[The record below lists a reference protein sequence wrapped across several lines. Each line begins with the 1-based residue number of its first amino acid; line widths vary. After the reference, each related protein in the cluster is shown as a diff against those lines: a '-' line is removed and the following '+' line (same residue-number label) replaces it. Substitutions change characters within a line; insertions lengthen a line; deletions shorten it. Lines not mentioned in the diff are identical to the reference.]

1 MMMYRQAAFVLS
13 WSSFDLVAGCGMNL
27 PLADVVADEGTN
39 NESDD
44 NVGRGGLHGY
54 LRFPM

>member
-1 MMMYRQAAFVLS
+1 MYRQAAFVLS
-13 WSSFDLVAGCGMNL
+13 WSSLDLVAGCGMGL
-27 PLADVVADEGTN
+27 SLADVVANEGTN
-39 NESDD
+39 NESED

>member
-1 MMMYRQAAFVLS
+1 MYRQAAFVLS
-13 WSSFDLVAGCGMNL
+13 WSSLDLVAGCGMGL
-27 PLADVVADEGTN
+27 PLADVVADEATN
-39 NESDD
+39 NESED